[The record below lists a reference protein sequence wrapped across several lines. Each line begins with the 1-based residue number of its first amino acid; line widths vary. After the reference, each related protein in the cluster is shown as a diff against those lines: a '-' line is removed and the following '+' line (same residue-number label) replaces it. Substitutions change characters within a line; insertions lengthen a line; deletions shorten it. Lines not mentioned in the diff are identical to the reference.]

1 MLDEGTKLML
11 TVRTTHAGA
20 VEAHYTG
27 PIPALEAGSFE
38 RAILALGN
46 IAALGLSSA
55 EPAPEP
61 EPAPKRSRR

>member
-1 MLDEGTKLML
+1 MLDEGTKSML

-20 VEAHYTG
+20 IEAHYSG
-27 PIPALEAGSFE
+27 PIPALGAGDFE

-55 EPAPEP
+55 EPAPSP
-61 EPAPKRSRR
+61 TPKRPRR